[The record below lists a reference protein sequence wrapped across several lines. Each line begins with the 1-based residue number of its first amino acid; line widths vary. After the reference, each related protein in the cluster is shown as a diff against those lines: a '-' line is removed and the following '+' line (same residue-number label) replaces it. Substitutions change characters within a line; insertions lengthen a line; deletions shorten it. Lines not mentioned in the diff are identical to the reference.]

1 LALLHLLESHGVHIP
16 LGIKLGLSLSFGS
29 GSKQANT
36 DLKDMENNSQSKR
49 VVCNP
54 FPRSLIQV
62 SGGHGV
68 DVYWG
73 LCAER
78 AKGGRGS
85 NPPLRTISILCPGA
99 LIE

>member
-1 LALLHLLESHGVHIP
+1 VHIP
-16 LGIKLGLSLSFGS
+16 IGVKLGLSLSFGS
-29 GSKQANT
+29 GSKQTNI
-36 DLKDMENNSQSKR
+36 DLKQMENNSQSKR

-62 SGGHGV
+62 SGGHCV

-78 AKGGRGS
+78 AKGGEGFKS
-85 NPPLRTISILCPGA
+85 PAPHHIHTLNVGA
-99 LIE
+99 Y